1 MSTCSLDVGPAYLVA
16 IADMLS
22 IYEVAQILSFNSANA
37 IIDENYALIVLN
49 LLIQLATENSLMCV
63 RMKEY
68 DGPLLVV

>member
-1 MSTCSLDVGPAYLVA
+1 VGPAYLVA